1 VPEPAKAPPKWIVKA
16 FSRLNVFVYRLTG
29 GSMMNRMEG
38 SPICLVTMTGRK
50 SGRILTTPLMYTAHG
65 DDVLLVASLGGAP
78 KNPVWYYNLV
88 AHPDITIQVG
98 TDKRRM
104 RARQASADE
113 KAQLWPVV
121 VASYPSFDAYRQ
133 KTDRDIPLMICSPA
147 D

>member
-1 VPEPAKAPPKWIVKA
+1 MPEPAKAPPKWILRA

-29 GSMMNRMEG
+29 GRMMNRMEG
-38 SPICLVTMTGRK
+38 SPICLLTMTGRK
-50 SGRILTTPLMYTAHG
+50 SGRTLTTPLMYTAHG

-98 TDKRRM
+98 TAKRRM

-113 KAQLWPVV
+113 KARLWPVV

>member
-1 VPEPAKAPPKWIVKA
+1 MPEPAKPPPKWILKA

-29 GSMMNRMEG
+29 GRMMNRMEG
-38 SPICLVTMTGRK
+38 SPICLLTMTGRK

-78 KNPVWYYNLV
+78 KNPVWYHNLV

-104 RARQASADE
+104 RARQASADQ

>member
-1 VPEPAKAPPKWIVKA
+1 
-16 FSRLNVFVYRLTG
+16 
-29 GSMMNRMEG
+29 M
-38 SPICLVTMTGRK
+38 
-50 SGRILTTPLMYTAHG
+50 
-65 DDVLLVASLGGAP
+65 LLVASLGGAP

-98 TDKRRM
+98 TDRRRM
-104 RARQASADE
+104 RARRASADE

-147 D
+147 IRREPRRRRVVWGDFAGVAWSPPAHNGNLPSPGSKAAKVG